1 MLKNYLII
9 ALRNLLSNKLFSGIN
24 IMGLAI
30 GLASCI
36 LILLFVQHELNFDTH
51 VEDGDRIV
59 RVTRN
64 FTTNNLHLATVAP
77 PIGPLLEQDFQ
88 EIEDMTR
95 IQTANLPMSRGET
108 RFNDSGFGF
117 ADANVFEFFGFEL
130 LEGDPDTAL
139 TEPFALVLTQT
150 AADRFFGD
158 DDPMGESLTLMGQVD
173 LKVTGIMADLPENT
187 HMQFAMLGSIDSFFA
202 MFPEQQE
209 SWGSNNYYTYLRLP
223 SGSDI
228 NRLEDKLPDFLDRH
242 LGENARQWNYLDL
255 QPLRDIHLHS
265 NLDQEMKVNGS
276 ITTVYVFAA
285 IALVILV
292 IACINFM
299 NLTTARSTQRA
310 KEVGMRKVAG
320 ASRSELIVQFLGE
333 SILITAIAMLIA
345 LAMVEIALPWFAS
358 FVEKDLQFSYI
369 DHPRLLALIAGGT
382 VVVGVL
388 AGAYPAFFL
397 SAFRPA
403 SVLKGAAIQGVGTAL
418 VRRILVVVQFGIS
431 ITLIIATIVVLS
443 QLRYAHGKDLGY
455 DREQNI
461 VLNLPFQIDGS
472 TYSFYPPM
480 RDQLLDS
487 ADVLS
492 VTLASRLPTGQL
504 LDGRTY
510 ERFGQSGEPETTVP
524 LRDVWV
530 SYSFFDH
537 FEIALAAGRG
547 FDESLGD
554 VLLEQPTEEEPV
566 SRGQAVIN
574 ELAASKMGFE
584 TPQAAIG
591 QIIVDSM
598 PDGQR
603 VDFEVV
609 GVARDF
615 NFSSLHDNIRPT
627 VFRLDPRYGGQVA
640 VKIAP
645 GSLPDVLDHID
656 RAWSAVIPDQAV
668 NRQFLDDRFDTLY
681 RTEERQAQVFGIFAA
696 LAILVAALGLFGL
709 SSFTTERRT
718 KEIGVRKVMG
728 ASVADII
735 LLLTGEFSRLV
746 MVANLVAW
754 PVAWYLMSRWLERFA
769 YAVELN
775 VLWFVFAAVAALIV
789 ASLTVAGQAGKT
801 ALSRPAMSL
810 RYE

>member
-36 LILLFVQHELNFDTH
+36 LILLFVQHELNFDTQFK
-51 VEDGDRIV
+51 DGERIV
-59 RVTRN
+59 RVTRH
-64 FTTNNLHLATVAP
+64 FTTSNLHLATVAP
-77 PIGPLLEQDFQ
+77 PIGPLLQQDFN

-117 ADANVFEFFGFEL
+117 ADPNVFEFFGFKL
-130 LEGDPDTAL
+130 LRGDPDAVL
-139 TEPFALVLTQT
+139 TEPFSLVLTES

-173 LKVTGIMADLPENT
+173 LKVTGIMEDLPENT
-187 HMQFAMLGSIDSFFA
+187 HMEFAMLGSIASFFA
-202 MFPEQQE
+202 MFPEMAE

-223 SGSDI
+223 AESDMQ
-228 NRLEDKLPDFLDRH
+228 RLQGKLPDFLIRH
-242 LGENARQWNYLDL
+242 LGEDATEWNELVL
-255 QPLRDIHLHS
+255 QHLRDIHLQS

-276 ITTVYVFAA
+276 LTTVYVFAA

-310 KEVGMRKVAG
+310 KEVGMRKVVG

-333 SILITAIAMLIA
+333 SILITALAMLIA

-358 FVEKDLQFSYI
+358 FVEKELQFAYL
-369 DHPRLLALIAGGT
+369 DHPELLALIAAGT
-382 VVVGVL
+382 AVVGIF

-403 SVLKGAAIQGVGTAL
+403 SVLKGAAVQGVGTAL
-418 VRRILVVVQFGIS
+418 VRRVLVVLQFGIS

-461 VLNLPFQIDGS
+461 LLTLPFQIDGS
-472 TYSFYPPM
+472 TFAFYPPM

-487 ADVLS
+487 ADVVS
-492 VTLASRLPTGQL
+492 VTLASRMPTGQL
-504 LDGRTY
+504 LDGRAY
-510 ERFGQSGEPETTVP
+510 ERFGESDVVESSAPM
-524 LRDVWV
+524 RDVWV
-530 SYSFFDH
+530 
-537 FEIALAAGRG
+537 G
-547 FDESLGD
+547 FDFFEHFGIQFASGRSFNEALGD
-554 VLLEQPTEEEPV
+554 AYLQEPTEENPV
-566 SRGQAVIN
+566 SRGQVVIN
-574 ELAASKMGFE
+574 ELAASRLGFE
-584 TPQAAIG
+584 SPQAAVG
-591 QIIVDSM
+591 QIIVDSQENN
-598 PDGQR
+598 QR
-603 VDFEVV
+603 IDFEVV
-609 GVARDF
+609 GVVRDF

-627 VFRLDPRYGGQVA
+627 VFRLDSRYGDQIA

-645 GSLPDVLDHID
+645 GSLPEVLDHID
-656 RAWSAVIPDQAV
+656 RAWSSVIPDQAV
-668 NRQFLDDRFDTLY
+668 NRQFLDDRFDALY

-746 MVANLVAW
+746 MVANLLAW

-775 VLWFVFAAVAALIV
+775 MLWFVFAAIAALIV